1 MTNTREIA
9 YKCLYMVLEEGSFLN
24 EVMDGTLLKYDYLEE
39 SDRHFLMRIVKGT
52 VEKLPEIDFYLNKI
66 SKTPVRKMK
75 KEVRTILR
83 MGIYQIHFMDSVKD
97 HAAVNESVKLAGKH
111 GYPGFKGFINGVLRN
126 YIRQQDDLIPDTDE
140 IRYSMPQWI
149 IDLFIS
155 DIGEDDTHRTL
166 EAFSKL
172 SHLTVRLNLKKG
184 SKEEILNMLQ
194 SEGLTVTEVD
204 YPWPENIH
212 PPVYRISGIDSLSS
226 PKSFNEGYF
235 YIQDLSSMLPVF
247 LAGIKPG
254 MKVLDVC
261 AAPGGKS
268 LIAAELTGDSGNVV
282 SRDRDEKKAELIIN
296 NVKKAGYENVDVQVK
311 DATIT
316 GEDDKGKYDVVICD
330 LPCSGLGVI
339 GRKSDMR
346 YRVRPDDLKELQKL
360 QRQIIDASAEYTK
373 PGGILVYSTC
383 TINKGENQDNR
394 DYIINKYPY
403 YKVEYDKQILPFE
416 YESDGFYISL
426 FRREDQSED

>member
-66 SKTPVRKMK
+66 SKTPVKKMK

-126 YIRQQDDLIPDTDE
+126 YIRQQEEMVPDTDE
-140 IRYSMPQWI
+140 ARYSMPQWI
-149 IDLFIS
+149 IDLFKS
-155 DIGEDDTHRTL
+155 DIGEADTYKTL
-166 EAFSKL
+166 EAFSRL

-184 SKEEILNMLQ
+184 SKEDIIKRLR

-204 YPWPENIH
+204 YPWPDNID

-226 PKSFNEGYF
+226 LKSFNDGDF
-235 YIQDLSSMLPVF
+235 YIQDLSSMLPAF
-247 LAGIKPG
+247 LAGIEPG
-254 MKVLDVC
+254 MKIVDVC
-261 AAPGGKS
+261 AAPGGKT
-268 LIAAELTGDSGNVV
+268 LIAAELTGDSGIVV
-282 SRDRDEKKAELIIN
+282 SRDKDEKKAELIRN
-296 NVKKAGYENVDVQVK
+296 NVKKAGYDNVDVQVR
-311 DATIT
+311 DATEKS
-316 GEDDKGKYDVVICD
+316 EDDKGKYDVVICD

-339 GRKSDMR
+339 GRKSDLR
-346 YRVRPDDLKELQKL
+346 YRVRPDDLSELQKL
-360 QRQIIDASAEYTK
+360 QRQIIDASVDYAR
-373 PGGILVYSTC
+373 PGGILIFSTC

-394 DYIINKYPY
+394 DYIIQKYPY
-403 YKVEYDKQILPFE
+403 YKLENDKQILPFE

-426 FRREDQSED
+426 FRRDKM

>member
-39 SDRHFLMRIVKGT
+39 GDRHFLMRIVKGT

-83 MGIYQIHFMDSVKD
+83 MGIYQIHFMDSVKE

-126 YIRQQDDLIPDTDE
+126 YIRQQDDLVPDTDE

-184 SKEEILNMLQ
+184 SKEEIVNILK

-204 YPWPENIH
+204 YPWPENID

-226 PKSFNEGYF
+226 LKSFNEGYF
-235 YIQDLSSMLPVF
+235 YIQDLSSMLPIF

-261 AAPGGKS
+261 AAPGGKT
-268 LIAAELTGDSGNVV
+268 LIAAELTGDSGNVI
-282 SRDRDEKKAELIIN
+282 SRDRDEKKAELIRN
-296 NVKKAGYENVDVQVK
+296 NVNKAGYDNVDVQVR

-360 QRQIIDASAEYTK
+360 QRQIIDASVEYTK

-394 DYIINKYPY
+394 DYIIHKYPY
-403 YKVEYDKQILPFE
+403 YRLGYDKQILPFE

-426 FRREDQSED
+426 FQREDQSEN